1 MTFIGKIFTVA
12 ILVMSVV
19 FMSFSV
25 VVFATHKNWKMLVTN
40 DTPTEKYSLGLKQQL
55 ENLKETNNTLRTE
68 LDNIKNQLAVE
79 QAARRHRIGVLETKL
94 AESESRLSDK
104 EAELRALQAAEGE
117 AAEALKL
124 AELTVSSLR
133 NEVQGL
139 RDEIRSVQT
148 ERDVFFMRVVDL
160 TDKVN
165 AAAGLEKVL
174 EERQVQLLA
183 QISQYKR
190 VMDKLGVNPAMSVE
204 GIPPKLDGIVLAVGS
219 KNLIEISI
227 GSDDG
232 LKKGHGV
239 EVFRDNSYLGHAV
252 VLKTDPDRSVAQIDE
267 KSQRGLIKVKDRVAT
282 KLSRTGT
289 S

>member
-40 DTPTEKYSLGLKQQL
+40 DTPTEKYDLGLVHQL
-55 ENLKETNNTLRTE
+55 ANLKETNTTLRDE
-68 LDNIKNQLAVE
+68 LDSIKNQLAVE

-133 NEVQGL
+133 GEVQGL
-139 RDEIRSVQT
+139 RDEIRAVQT
-148 ERDVFFMRVVDL
+148 DRDVLFMRVVDL

-204 GIPPKLDGIVLAVGS
+204 GIPPRLDGIVLAVGS

-232 LKKGHGV
+232 LKMGHGV
-239 EVFRDNSYLGHAV
+239 EVFRDNSYLGRAV

-267 KSQRGLIKVKDRVAT
+267 KSQRGLIKVRDRVAT

>member
-25 VVFATHKNWKMLVTN
+25 VVFATHKNWKMLVMN
-40 DTPTEKYSLGLKQQL
+40 DTPTEKYSLGLVHQL
-55 ENLKETNNTLRTE
+55 ANLKETNNTLRNE

>member
-40 DTPTEKYSLGLKQQL
+40 DTASDEYQLGLVHQL
-55 ENLKETNNTLRTE
+55 ANLRETNNTLRND
-68 LDNIKNQLAVE
+68 LDGFKNQLAVE

-94 AESESRLSDK
+94 DDVRVSLSAK
-104 EAELRALQAAEGE
+104 EADLRLLQAAEGE

-133 NEVQGL
+133 GEVQGL
-139 RDEIRSVQT
+139 RDEIRMVQG
-148 ERDVFFMRVVDL
+148 ERDTFFTRVVDL

-165 AAAGLEKVL
+165 GAAGLEKVL
-174 EERQVQLLA
+174 GERQVQLLA
-183 QISQYKR
+183 EISRYKR

-204 GIPPKLDGIVLAVGS
+204 GIPPPLEGVVTAVSS
-219 KNLIEISI
+219 KNLIEISV

-232 LKKGHGV
+232 LKPGHGL
-239 EVFRDNSYLGHAV
+239 EVFRNNLYLGHAV
-252 VLKTDPDRSVAQIDE
+252 VQKTDPDRSVAQIDE
-267 KSQRGLIKVKDRVAT
+267 KSQRGLIKVQDRVAT

>member
-40 DTPTEKYSLGLKQQL
+40 DTPTEKYDLGLVHQL
-55 ENLKETNNTLRTE
+55 DNLKETNNTLRNE

-133 NEVQGL
+133 GEVQGL
-139 RDEIRSVQT
+139 RDEIRQVQT

-232 LKKGHGV
+232 LKTGHGV

-267 KSQRGLIKVKDRVAT
+267 KSQRGLIKVRDRVAT